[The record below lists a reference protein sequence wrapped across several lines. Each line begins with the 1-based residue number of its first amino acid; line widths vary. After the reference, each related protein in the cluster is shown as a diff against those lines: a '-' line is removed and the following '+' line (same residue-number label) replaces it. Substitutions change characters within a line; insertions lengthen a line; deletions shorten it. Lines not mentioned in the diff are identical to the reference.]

1 MKFFME
7 ISMELSTWLL
17 FVAVGTA
24 AVLSPGPAIL
34 LAISNSVRFGMA
46 KVFVSTLGNMAGLFI
61 LSSAAI
67 FGLGAVL
74 KTSTHLFLAVKVI
87 GAAYLIYL
95 GVRQWRSKANFFADQ
110 EVPDKLENSQSQKNS
125 KKSNLKI
132 FSEGFLIAM
141 TNPKAILF
149 FTALFPPFL
158 NTNQALAQ
166 QFLIMTFTF
175 MAMSLICL
183 MSYGLLASKA
193 KNWFSQGSRTKWFNR
208 TLGSVFIAIGAGV
221 LTLKL
226 EH

>member
-1 MKFFME
+1 ME
-7 ISMELSTWLL
+7 ITTWLL
-17 FVAVGTA
+17 FIAVGTA
-24 AVLSPGPAIL
+24 AVVSPGPAIL

-46 KVFVSTLGNMAGLFI
+46 KVLLSSLGNISGLFI

-74 KTSTHLFLAVKVI
+74 KTSTSLFLVIKII

-95 GVRQWRSKANFFADQ
+95 GIRQWRSKANFFAESSKLDQ
-110 EVPDKLENSQSQKNS
+110 TLRKPAKN
-125 KKSNLKI
+125 KSSLKI
-132 FSEGFLIAM
+132 FLEGFLIAM

-149 FTALFPPFL
+149 FTAFFPQFI
-158 NTNQALAQ
+158 NTNAALTQ

-175 MAMSLICL
+175 MAMSFICL

-193 KNWFSQGSRTKWFNR
+193 KNWFAQGSRTTWFHR
-208 TLGSVFIAIGAGV
+208 VLGSVFVGIGVGV

-226 EH
+226 ER